1 MAAKIYDCII
11 IGGGP
16 AGATASIYASRANMS
31 TLCIA
36 GDKVSG
42 LMYATEVEDFPGFP
56 QTMKGTELVR
66 LFREQAKKFGAEIAL
81 ESVEKVGFSKR
92 PFEITTD
99 EKRYLAK
106 TVIIATGSV
115 PKTLGIPS
123 EKKFFGRGVSVCAV
137 CDGFMF
143 KGKPLAVVGGGDS
156 AFKEALYLTNLGCN
170 VTLIH
175 RRDEFRAMPLLQ
187 KRVKENKCIKL
198 MPNSV
203 VDEILGDTVVTGIKI
218 KNVKSGK
225 TSEIKANALFVAIGH
240 TPNTGFLKGHVE
252 LDKKGYITL
261 KKDTETSVPG
271 VFVAGDVQDFKYMQA
286 VTAAATGCKAALD
299 AYRFLIENK

>member
-36 GDKVSG
+36 GDKISG

-56 QTMKGTELVR
+56 QTMKGADLIR
-66 LFREQAKKFGAEIAL
+66 LFREQAKKFGTEIVL
-81 ESVEKVGFSKR
+81 ESVEKVNFSKK
-92 PFEITTD
+92 PFEIITD
-99 EKRYLAK
+99 EKKYIAK

-137 CDGFMF
+137 CDGFFF
-143 KGKPLAVVGGGDS
+143 KGKPIAVVGGGDS

-175 RRDEFRAMPLLQ
+175 RRDQFRAMPLLQ
-187 KRVKENKCIKL
+187 KRVSESKCIKL
-198 MPNSV
+198 IPNSV
-203 VDEILGDTVVTGIKI
+203 VDEILGDKMVSGIRI

-225 TSEIKANALFVAIGH
+225 TSEIKASALFVAIGH
-240 TPNTGFLKGHVE
+240 APNTDFLKGQVA
-252 LDKKGYITL
+252 LDEKGYIVL

-271 VFVAGDVQDFKYMQA
+271 VFVAGDVQDFRYMQA
-286 VTAAATGCKAALD
+286 ITAAATGCKAALD
-299 AYRFLIENK
+299 AYRFLVENK